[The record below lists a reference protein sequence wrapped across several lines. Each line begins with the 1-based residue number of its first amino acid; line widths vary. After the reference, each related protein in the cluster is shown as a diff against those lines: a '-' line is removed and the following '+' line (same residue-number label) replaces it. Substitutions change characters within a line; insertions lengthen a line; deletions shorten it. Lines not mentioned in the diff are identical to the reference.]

1 MMFRTFG
8 LAFMIALTGAVT
20 PGPVLV
26 LVMGQV
32 LAQGIGAAF
41 LIMLGH
47 ALLESILVL
56 GLARGMK
63 SVLVHPALRAFFGM
77 VGGLV
82 LLWMGW
88 DLLLAGGSAAVSGKT
103 GTAVSPAKLVLAG
116 MGVSLSNPYF
126 TGWWVTVGSGQA
138 AALKLKS
145 LRDYGIFYAGHE
157 LGDLA
162 WYLFVAVVIA
172 TGRGWLLGG
181 AYATVLRISALIILG
196 LGTAFFIVSLL
207 SLQARKSRQGSPPV
221 GEQGT

>member
-1 MMFRTFG
+1 
-8 LAFMIALTGAVT
+8 MIALTGAVT
-20 PGPVLV
+20 PGPLLV

-32 LAQGIGAAF
+32 LVQGIGAAF

-63 SVLVHPALRAFFGM
+63 GVLVRPALRAFFGM
-77 VGGLV
+77 AGGLV

-88 DLLLAGGSAAVSGKT
+88 DLLQAGGSAPVGGQT
-103 GTAVSPAKLVLAG
+103 GTACSPAKLVLAG

-126 TGWWVTVGSGQA
+126 TGWWATVGSGQA

-162 WYLFVAVVIA
+162 WYFLVAVVIA
-172 TGRGWLLGG
+172 TGRGWLLDG
-181 AYATVLRISALIILG
+181 AYAMVLRISALVILG
-196 LGTAFFIVSLL
+196 LGAAFFIVSLL
-207 SLQARKSRQGSPPV
+207 ALPARKTGPGSPAEGGPV
-221 GEQGT
+221 S